1 MFDINLFRSFVLIK
15 TAIITNLSSSSTAA
29 AAAATIIPRVF
40 FCNKTIKLNNHH
52 LLNVRLQNYIIV

>member
-1 MFDINLFRSFVLIK
+1 VLIK